1 MRTRRTNERPVN
13 PEARST
19 FDARNGT
26 RENDSARPRPF
37 TLVNDIECGPHYRH
51 YQWRTPLSCQS
62 FGVDN
67 RERAITH
74 NGGHSAAVLIAIAA
88 SSTEP
93 VADRLISLRFRR
105 PPPAVNH
112 RGRRR
117 GFRRT
122 TFHLRT

>member
-1 MRTRRTNERPVN
+1 MFCSLKPAILSENPLSFDRTYRPDRYAGARVSSGGGILRMRTRRTNERPVN

-19 FDARNGT
+19 FEARNGT

-67 RERAITH
+67 REC
-74 NGGHSAAVLIAIAA
+74 
-88 SSTEP
+88 
-93 VADRLISLRFRR
+93 
-105 PPPAVNH
+105 
-112 RGRRR
+112 
-117 GFRRT
+117 
-122 TFHLRT
+122 